1 MGKAK
6 QKLKKKKNEDFKK
19 RKVKVGKKLP
29 KKDNFT
35 DTSFKTRT
43 IQVLQHIRTK
53 DPSLPTTKRNLSI
66 KDLMSQCQHY
76 NSTIRRDGVN
86 GLRELLV
93 DYPELLSENLSQIMQ
108 KIAELFIDKESN
120 VRQANLHLLKS
131 ILPFVSENVLSP
143 FFPLLSAHL
152 CCAMTH
158 IDEARQQ
165 HSLSILDLLLHH
177 YPKQLIQNSCQLLP
191 NFLQQIS
198 LIRQSHGKK
207 VLGKLSK
214 NNFMDS
220 KSTRSLS
227 VDPNSKLSSIKWR
240 LGVLQR
246 ISKMLELIIAEDNHT
261 VSGLNGSVSN
271 CLTANG
277 IHPNSSKN
285 VVIQWTDYEE
295 DQRVIL
301 RLNELYQVR
310 KKNSSSGRHL
320 LKDKSYVQRFIRTL
334 IPLILECWVE
344 CCPEIKVACGESPI
358 SIESLPV
365 LATLAELLKLICQYI
380 DLTKQLDNIE
390 MRGWLVKT
398 YGTEMVQR
406 IMTVFPYST
415 YTNDDFQFVDQPHN
429 SSLNN
434 AKDAQNLALEKQL
447 NLDVCYVLSYL
458 ITDNRN
464 CSVELVN
471 KSLTPFLHYM
481 ESFLHKYQVK
491 KKYVQLFVQ
500 IVVQLLSVDGNIKIL
515 QSLIKLIKVM
525 LHSYNTVSLFSMEK
539 VILTNFFLHLVE
551 KHQHEMLTGLFEQ
564 FLSTL
569 PALLVQ
575 IISHSAQIDHI
586 PAAVTPILKA
596 IKRAACQKQS
606 SLQDQL
612 QNELLNIFSLIPR
625 VSAVLQR
632 DMLEIV
638 YRLDHFT
645 DKQLNK
651 IVLLSRSPA
660 VLIENI
666 AYILEILQH
675 RLIRL
680 SSPSSTEVNQYFTLL
695 FSTALGQNQKELSSL
710 PNQSDL
716 NSLHLSGGM
725 QGTRVLFSTQSA
737 PTTRHCQI
745 VKVVCSLLTSWPN
758 TSQVQIFMD
767 RLLCDLLE
775 RYALLSEETALGV
788 INIGNAVDIHK
799 LYMSQVT
806 IYLTHLCHNV
816 LHQLKYMNDTENSI
830 WLHTNQRDELWHSAI
845 TFLKLPTHTMS
856 QLVADSI

>member
-1 MGKAK
+1 MGKTK
-6 QKLKKKKNEDFKK
+6 QKKVKKKNEDFKK

-29 KKDNFT
+29 QKANFT

-43 IQVLQHIRTK
+43 VQVLQHIRTK
-53 DPSLPTTKRNLSI
+53 DPSLPTTNRNLSI

-93 DYPELLSENLSQIMQ
+93 NFPELLSENLSQIMQ

-120 VRQANLHLLKS
+120 VRQANLQLLKS
-131 ILPFVSENVLSP
+131 ILPSVSENVLSP

-191 NFLQQIS
+191 NFIQQIS
-198 LIRQSHGKK
+198 LIRHSPNKK
-207 VLGKLSK
+207 ILGKLSK

-246 ISKMLELIIAEDNHT
+246 ISKMMELIIAEEDNYAI
-261 VSGLNGSVSN
+261 SGLNGSAPN
-271 CLTANG
+271 CLIVNG
-277 IHPNSSKN
+277 IHPNSNKNN

-295 DQRVIL
+295 DQRVIHQ
-301 RLNELYQVR
+301 LNKLYQVR
-310 KKNSSSGRHL
+310 KNNNSSVRHL
-320 LKDKSYVQRFIRTL
+320 LKDKTYVQHFIRTL

-344 CCPEIKVACGESPI
+344 CCPEIKVARGEAPI
-358 SIESLPV
+358 SLESLPV

-380 DLTKQLDNIE
+380 ELTKQFDNIE

-406 IMTVFPYST
+406 IMKVFPYST
-415 YTNDDFQFVDQPHN
+415 YTNDDFQFEEISEN
-429 SSLNN
+429 SSSNN

-458 ITDNRN
+458 ITDSQN
-464 CSVELVN
+464 CNVDVIN
-471 KSLTPFLHYM
+471 KSLNPFIQYM
-481 ESFLHKYQVK
+481 ESFLYKYQVK

-500 IVVQLLSVDGNIKIL
+500 IVMQLLSVDGNIKIL
-515 QSLIKLIKVM
+515 QSLIKVM

-551 KHQHEMLTGLFEQ
+551 KHPHEMLTGLFEQ

-569 PALLVQ
+569 PTLLVQ
-575 IISHSAQIDHI
+575 IISHSAQIDHT

-596 IKRAACQKQS
+596 IKRAACHKQN
-606 SLQDQL
+606 SLQEKL
-612 QNELLNIFSLIPR
+612 QNELLNIFSLIPH
-625 VSAVLQR
+625 VSPVLQR

-651 IVLLSRSPA
+651 IVLLSRSPE

-680 SSPSSTEVNQYFTLL
+680 NSLSANEINQYFTLL

-716 NSLHLSGGM
+716 SSLHLSGGM
-725 QGTRVLFSTQSA
+725 QGTRVLFAAHSA
-737 PTTRHCQI
+737 TTTRHCEI

-816 LHQLKYMNDTENSI
+816 LNQLKYMNDTENSI
-830 WLHTNQRDELWHSAI
+830 WLRTNQRDELWQSAI
-845 TFLKLPTHTMS
+845 TFLKLPTQAVA
-856 QLVADSI
+856 QLIADSI